1 MHKKIKK
8 NIANALCISIKKEMS
23 KPRMARSAK
32 IAELNLGVSRIREQP
47 RVTLPA
53 TVNRIIPSPRPGIP
67 EKAQIALD
75 GPERRHPNLRIENTL
90 TDEHGNNV
98 KLKKGTHVDITVTDD
113 QDR

>member
-1 MHKKIKK
+1 MYQHQERNVKATHGPVCKNSGIKFRCFENSGTAK
-8 NIANALCISIKKEMS
+8 SH
-23 KPRMARSAK
+23 PAR
-32 IAELNLGVSRIREQP
+32 NGQQNNPVP
-47 RVTLPA
+47 
-53 TVNRIIPSPRPGIP
+53 PRPRIP